1 LCLSFEEL
9 LKTFSTSGKLGSC
22 DFEQAGFC
30 EWRQVHDG
38 HDDFDWLTN
47 SGETSSEQTG
57 PRFDHT
63 TESELGSVLALCS

>member
-9 LKTFSTSGKLGSC
+9 FKNYISISGSC
-22 DFEQAGFC
+22 DFEQDGFC

-38 HDDFDWLTN
+38 HDDFDWSIN
-47 SGETSSEQTG
+47 SGETSSKQTG
-57 PRFDHT
+57 PSVDLT